1 MSFSNEPSRIE
12 VAAPSQLPCPRCGH
26 RPGANDELPPAALYH
41 PWTVR
46 NREALFEYVRSLS
59 KETHEWLLAF
69 YVDNELNLLATETIA
84 KGGLD
89 GVPVD
94 FGAILCRG
102 RALGAKGFLLVHNH
116 PSGDATPSNTDI
128 ALTQRLRRTS
138 AEFELPLLDHFVVAG
153 GDMLQVG
160 YW

>member
-1 MSFSNEPSRIE
+1 MPFSAQPSRSDGNNRP
-12 VAAPSQLPCPRCGH
+12 VSPCPRCGH
-26 RPGANDELPPAALYH
+26 RPGANDDLPPAALYH

-46 NREALFEYVRSLS
+46 NRAALFEYVRSLS
-59 KETHEWLLAF
+59 EATHEWLLAF
-69 YVDNELNLLATETIA
+69 YVDIELNLLATETVA

-116 PSGDATPSNTDI
+116 PSGDPTPSKTDI

-138 AEFELPLLDHFVVAG
+138 AEFEMPLLDHFVVAG
-153 GDMLQVG
+153 GEMMQVG
-160 YW
+160 HW